1 MAKPATTTQHTND
14 EVVLTPQ
21 QLAAYHSAGLTLQDQ
36 DGNFI
41 GSFTAAGFSNDPDQ
55 NAMDARDEAQQSLA
69 FLNALLG
76 QNPGYLELEAPA
88 VMGLSNIL
96 EDISN
101 RLEGAH
107 TTGG

>member
-1 MAKPATTTQHTND
+1 MAKATTTQHTHD
-14 EVVLTPQ
+14 EVTLTPQ
-21 QLAAYHSAGLTLQDQ
+21 QLAAFQTTGVNLVDQ

-41 GSFTAAGFSNDPDQ
+41 GNITPAVWSNRADQ
-55 NAMDARDEAQQSLA
+55 DAIDARDEAQQSLA
-69 FLNALLG
+69 FLTSVLG

>member
-1 MAKPATTTQHTND
+1 MAKSTTSQHTND
-14 EVVLTPQ
+14 QVTLTPQ

-41 GSFTAAGFSNDPDQ
+41 GSFTAAGFSHDLDQ
-55 NAMDARDEAQQSLA
+55 DATDARDQAQQSLT
-69 FLNALLG
+69 FLANVLG

-101 RLEGAH
+101 RLNV
-107 TTGG
+107 